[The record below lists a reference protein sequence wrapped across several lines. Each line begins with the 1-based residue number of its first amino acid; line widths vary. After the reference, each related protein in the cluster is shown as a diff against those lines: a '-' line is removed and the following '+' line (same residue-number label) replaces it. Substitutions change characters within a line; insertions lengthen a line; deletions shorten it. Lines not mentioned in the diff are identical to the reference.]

1 MAESR
6 ISQLVSANRILL
18 FFGIL
23 AGAIVIYKAATLSFT
38 HDESAS
44 YLILQ
49 DHSIWQIFTDESA
62 WQSANNHILNSVLYK
77 LSTGVFGQSD
87 FAMRLPNVL
96 TFFGCLWITFFII
109 QTKLTNP
116 TSKFVFF
123 AILFLN
129 PFVLD
134 FFSLCR
140 GYGLS
145 MFFHFGFLAAIWH
158 FHDTKRISVLYLA
171 YAFLIFACLSLLT
184 SLVLFPTYT
193 LALWITSRSAQLDR
207 KQLKHVVLAPT
218 ISGIIALG
226 LLAKP
231 ILYLMNSNEFEYGV
245 ASIWDSF
252 KSVILSTFTMV
263 SREDFMWVYD
273 VLTVVF
279 LIILIYVLYV
289 SLKNRKNT
297 YFSVSV
303 IVFIVFLHI
312 LCFGLGIMFPV
323 DRKVTIYMPILA
335 LLFAN
340 YINTHPAKHQ
350 DRVSTALGVLVCIV
364 ALLSNKL
371 GQTTEWAYDRKT
383 KDFMLQIDQLAK
395 NDPKVLLTEWWF
407 NPSADYY
414 IQTRQLK
421 NIELL
426 PYDKNFDLTLKPD
439 MVIAFTKEMVNQHEY
454 TLVDSDGEL
463 GLYKMRRFFD

>member
-1 MAESR
+1 MSESR
-6 ISQLVSANRILL
+6 NAQLITVNRILIFL
-18 FFGIL
+18 GIL
-23 AGAIVIYKAATLSFT
+23 AGVIVIYKAATLSFT

-44 YLILQ
+44 YLIMEN
-49 DHSIWQIFTDESA
+49 HSIWQIFTDESA
-62 WQSANNHILNSVLYK
+62 WKSANNHILNSTLYK
-77 LSTGVFGQSD
+77 VSTSIFGQND

-96 TFFGCLWITFFII
+96 AFFGCLWIAFFIVR
-109 QTKLTNP
+109 TKLSSP

-123 AILFLN
+123 AILFFN

-134 FFSLCR
+134 FYSLCR

-158 FHDTKRISVLYLA
+158 FHDTKRISMLYIA
-171 YAFLIFACLSLLT
+171 YGCLIFACLSLLT

-193 LALWITSRSAQLDR
+193 LALWITSKSHQFDR
-207 KQLKHVVLAPT
+207 KHLKHIILVPI
-218 ISGIIALG
+218 ISGIIALL

-231 ILYLMNSNEFEYGV
+231 ILYLINSNEFEYGV

-263 SREDFMWVYD
+263 SRQDFMWVYD

-279 LIILIYVLYV
+279 LFILIYVLYV
-289 SLKNRKNT
+289 SIKQRKNI
-297 YFSVSV
+297 YVSVSV
-303 IVFIVFLHI
+303 MVFIVLLHV

-323 DRKVTIYMPILA
+323 DRKVTIYIPILA

-340 YINTHPAKHQ
+340 QINNLPTERLN
-350 DRVSTALGVLVCIV
+350 RVTTVLSFSACIL

-371 GQTTEWAYDRKT
+371 DRTTEWAYDRKT
-383 KDFMLQIDQLAK
+383 KDFILHVDQLAK

-414 IQTRQLK
+414 IKTLKLK
-421 NIELL
+421 NIQLL
-426 PYDKNFDLTLKPD
+426 PYDKKFDLRSKPD
-439 MVIAFTKEMVNQHEY
+439 MVIAFTKEMVNNPSY
-454 TLVDSDGEL
+454 RLVDAVGGL
-463 GLYKMRRFFD
+463 GLYTRR